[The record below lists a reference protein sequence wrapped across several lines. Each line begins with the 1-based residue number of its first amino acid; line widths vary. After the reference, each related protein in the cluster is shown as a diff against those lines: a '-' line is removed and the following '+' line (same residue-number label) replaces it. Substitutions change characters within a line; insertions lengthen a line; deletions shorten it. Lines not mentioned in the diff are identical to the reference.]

1 MKTLGL
7 VMIVKNEE
15 RCLERCLKQ
24 VKGLVDKIYITDT
37 GSTDKTKDIAASFGA
52 ILSDYTWNQDF
63 SAARNYALSQ
73 SDCDWNLV
81 LDADEYLIEGSR
93 ADIEAFMEDAE
104 HVGAI
109 QRKDYYN
116 ESSLDGKERVSYMYT
131 WTARLLPRGVG
142 FTGRIHEQEDCSC
155 PAESLPLLFEHDGYQ
170 QGGKEERNL
179 AILLDE
185 LEDKSD
191 DPYLLFQTAR
201 TLRGM
206 NRHAEACAYFADF
219 YQLVPLSGAAYR
231 TGGIVQFLFSL
242 MEIQEYETAL
252 AIAEEEKD
260 RLGEYADYHFTCGI
274 LYMKAV
280 QADTKKYIAFLPLIE
295 QSYLRCLEIGEVP
308 LHQGVH
314 GCGSFKAAH
323 NLGIWYEVSGNLPK
337 ALQYYRQAADL
348 GYLPAIERLRNLE

>member
-1 MKTLGL
+1 MSVIRTY
-7 VMIVKNEE
+7 
-15 RCLERCLKQ
+15 R
-24 VKGLVDKIYITDT
+24 
-37 GSTDKTKDIAASFGA
+37 GA
-52 ILSDYTWNQDF
+52 
-63 SAARNYALSQ
+63 
-73 SDCDWNLV
+73 
-81 LDADEYLIEGSR
+81 G
-93 ADIEAFMEDAE
+93 
-104 HVGAI
+104 H
-109 QRKDYYN
+109 
-116 ESSLDGKERVSYMYT
+116 
-131 WTARLLPRGVG
+131 
-142 FTGRIHEQEDCSC
+142 H
-155 PAESLPLLFEHDGYQ
+155 
-170 QGGKEERNL
+170 
-179 AILLDE
+179 
-185 LEDKSD
+185 

-314 GCGSFKAAH
+314 GCVQLLIPCYKRNIHQRPVF
-323 NLGIWYEVSGNLPK
+323 LP
-337 ALQYYRQAADL
+337 YRTAKQLAF
-348 GYLPAIERLRNLE
+348 IQEII